1 MFIIGGFDAGTQY
14 CMKGGEYQRKD
25 LLIPVGEN
33 RLYDTETEEY
43 LIAVDYVTVNINGEW
58 VKKTFREAIEEED
71 DELPF

>member
-14 CMKGGEYQRKD
+14 CMKDGEYQRKD

-43 LIAVDYVTVNINGEW
+43 LIAVNYITVNINGEW
-58 VKKTFREAIEEED
+58 VTKTFKEAIEEQEN
-71 DELPF
+71 ELPF

>member
-14 CMKGGEYQRKD
+14 CMKSGEYQRKD

-58 VKKTFREAIEEED
+58 VKKSFREAIEED
-71 DELPF
+71 DNELPF